1 MTTALV
7 VWLALGLTGF
17 TAGQPKPIETAPY
30 VEFDFSTLPLNGTGD
45 CSFTLTVLTADK
57 DLKYTAELKGPRK
70 FDPEV
75 TCAGYASSMRD
86 SRFKAEVVEKTK
98 LRVYGRMFNDKLIP
112 ATKGIV
118 ESPDL
123 TKDELPR
130 VKNPEVKG

>member
-1 MTTALV
+1 MTLGFIGCV
-7 VWLALGLTGF
+7 VFGLTGF

-57 DLKYTAELKGPRK
+57 DLKYSAERKGPRQ

-112 ATKGIV
+112 ATKGV
-118 ESPDL
+118 VDSPDL
-123 TKDELPR
+123 KKEELPT
-130 VKNPEVKG
+130 VKYVGRKL